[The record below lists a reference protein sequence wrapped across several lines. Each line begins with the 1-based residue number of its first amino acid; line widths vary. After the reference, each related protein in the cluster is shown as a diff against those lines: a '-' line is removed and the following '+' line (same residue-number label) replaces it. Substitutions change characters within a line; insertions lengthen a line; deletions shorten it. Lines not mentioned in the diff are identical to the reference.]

1 MKTEIKMKILAIV
14 GSRRKNGNTAALVQ
28 KALEPFVIEGSD
40 IEIIYPGELDFEG
53 CSGCEGCS
61 KTGRCVVNDDMQ
73 PIYKK
78 ILEADAIIAGSPT
91 YFYNMTSDMKKF
103 IDRCYCFFSFDKDD
117 RSVWVSNLSK
127 GNLKFAGLLA
137 ICEQNSTEDMG
148 YTSDAMKSAFES
160 LGFRI
165 VFTQKVLHVF
175 KAGDILKN
183 ENELGESY
191 KNGVKLLKTLKAMV
205 LRGDLLRSI

>member
-1 MKTEIKMKILAIV
+1 MKILAIV
-14 GSRRKNGNTAALVQ
+14 GSRRKNGNTAALVER
-28 KALEPFVIEGSD
+28 ALEPFREDGSD
-40 IEIIYPGELDFEG
+40 IEIIYPGELNIEG

-61 KTGRCVVNDDMQ
+61 KTGLCVVNDDMQ
-73 PIYKK
+73 PIYRK

-103 IDRCYCFFSFDKDD
+103 IDRCYCFFSFDKND
-117 RSVWVSNLSK
+117 RSVWISRLSK
-127 GNLKFAGLLA
+127 GKLKLAGLFA
-137 ICEQNSTEDMG
+137 ICEQNSSEDMG
-148 YTSDAMKSAFES
+148 YTSDAMKSAFEA

-183 ENELGESY
+183 ENDLRTAFG
-191 KNGVKLLKTLKAMV
+191 NGLKLLKTLK
-205 LRGDLLRSI
+205 LNS

>member
-1 MKTEIKMKILAIV
+1 MKILAII

-28 KALEPFVIEGSD
+28 KALEPFANEESD
-40 IEIIYPGELDFEG
+40 IEIIYLGDLNFEG
-53 CSGCEGCS
+53 CTGCEGCS

-73 PIYKK
+73 PVYKK

-103 IDRCYCFFSFDKDD
+103 IDRCYCFCSFDIND
-117 RSVWVSNLSK
+117 RSVWFSRLSK
-127 GNLKFAGLLA
+127 GKLKFAGLFA

-148 YTSDAMKSAFES
+148 YTSDAMKLSFES

-165 VFTQKVLHVF
+165 VFAQKVLHVF
-175 KAGDILKN
+175 KAGDIFKN
-183 ENELGESY
+183 ENELS
-191 KNGVKLLKTLKAMV
+191 KAFNNGVKLLKTLK
-205 LRGDLLRSI
+205 LYS